1 MGNEPVKN
9 RAAPVLPKLP
19 SAATAS
25 PRRPARSA
33 NASSAPRTS
42 GAPGAVAGAVCELG
56 DDPGFG
62 ERVHLTACVAGRY
75 AQFALEELRVD
86 HWTFQQQV
94 RDPVNGGVAAGDEF

>member
-1 MGNEPVKN
+1 VNPLNVYGTLGVVTFAGSGGK
-9 RAAPVLPKLP
+9 
-19 SAATAS
+19 
-25 PRRPARSA
+25 
-33 NASSAPRTS
+33 SAPPGPFRECVERTENL
-42 GAPGAVAGAVCELG
+42 GRAPGAVAGAVGELG

-62 ERVHLTACVAGRY
+62 ERVYVTACVAGRY